1 MSDCGEFYRLRDLR
15 TRAYTTGEIQPSRPV
30 VIGAGP
36 DATRSVAGQFLLLTL
51 ANLLARVHRR
61 IIFVLSGAGDGELLT
76 AGPSD
81 ASSLQ
86 EALVDVAEEIDPCG
100 HFSVRDPPPDAEAL
114 RVGVGADAPDG
125 FRWHVGAKGSIAI
138 LAREPVPIAD
148 DFGPGTLRG
157 AGLAACLA
165 ASVPFQVAHD
175 IPLRPHKLSAW
186 NYSEGEDAC
195 LGPSGLEAPDPGRVL
210 MVGAGAVGSSLAYWL
225 QAWGTR
231 GEWTV
236 VDPDVVKLHNTNRTL
251 LFTAADAGWP
261 AGRHRRKAHLVA
273 KALPDSTAVDR
284 LYRDAESVHD
294 EAFDVVLPLAN
305 EGDVRARLAG
315 RNATVVL
322 HATTGPNYVSQ
333 LHRHLKG
340 RDDCIA
346 CRMADVAPAAM
357 KCSTV
362 EVGLEDG
369 EEEVGDAALPY
380 LSAASGLMLATALQR
395 LLAGDLARPPTNCW
409 SWYFASER
417 AMVQRV
423 QYSCREGCRSVLP
436 DGVRAVVARDRL
448 WTNLDP
454 AIGQGA

>member
-1 MSDCGEFYRLRDLR
+1 MNECGEFYRRRDLR
-15 TRAYTTGEIQPSRPV
+15 TRAYTAGEIQTGRLV

-36 DATRSVAGQFLLLTL
+36 DAIRSEAGQFLLLTL

-61 IIFVLSGAGDGELLT
+61 IIFVLSGAGDGELLAAT
-76 AGPSD
+76 SSD
-81 ASSLQ
+81 ARSLQ
-86 EALVDVAEEIDPCG
+86 EALVGVAEEIDPCG
-100 HFSVRDPPPDAEAL
+100 HYSVRDHSPDAEAL
-114 RVGVGADAPDG
+114 RVGVGTEAPHG
-125 FRWHVGAKGSIAI
+125 FRWHVGAKGSIAQ
-138 LAREPVPIAD
+138 LAREPVPIDD

-165 ASVPFQVAHD
+165 ASVPFHLAHD
-175 IPLRPHKLSAW
+175 VSLRPRKLSAW
-186 NYSEGEDAC
+186 NYGEGEDAC
-195 LGPSGLEAPDPGRVL
+195 LGPSDLEAPDPGRVL

-236 VDPDVVKLHNTNRTL
+236 VDPDVVKLHNTNRGL
-251 LFTAADAGWP
+251 LFTPGDAGWP
-261 AGRHRRKAHLVA
+261 EGRPRRKAQLVA
-273 KALPDSTAVDR
+273 SVLPDSTAVDR
-284 LYRDAESVHD
+284 LYRDAEWVHD

-322 HATTGPNYVSQ
+322 HATTGPNYISQ

-357 KCSTV
+357 ECSKV
-362 EVGLEDG
+362 EIELEDG
-369 EEEVGDAALPY
+369 EEDVGDAALPY

-395 LLAGDLARPPTNCW
+395 LAAADLAKPATNCW
-409 SWYFASER
+409 TWYFASER
-417 AMVQRV
+417 AMVQRI
-423 QYSCREGCRSVLP
+423 QHSCRESCRNVLP
-436 DGVRAVVARDRL
+436 GGVRALVDGDRL